1 MELKKL
7 AQEIYKANKK
17 KGFWPENPQE
27 RNKGELLMLVTSELA
42 EALEADRDGHY
53 CSQEDRDA
61 LDNILA
67 TSEVAADWKEQFENR
82 IKNSYFDEIADSII
96 RLLDM
101 CGGLGIDI
109 DWHIE
114 NKLRYNAMRGHK
126 HGRGY

>member
-1 MELKKL
+1 MELNKL
-7 AQEIYKANKK
+7 SQEIYKANKK

-42 EALEADRDGHY
+42 EALEADRDANY
-53 CSQEDRDA
+53 ANKADISL
-61 LDNILA
+61 LDNLYGEEDK
-67 TSEVAADWKEQFENR
+67 SDWKDFFESNM
-82 IKNSYFDEIADSII
+82 KSKFEDEIADSII